1 MRPTP
6 KVLPRA
12 NYHTTHKIF
21 IRDVLPDEDMK
32 SPSSSTSL
40 FGNRL
45 HMESLANL
53 LPARVFTVFR
63 PQAAPVIMIGFTKRH
78 VPSPMSG
85 GSGQT
90 TAGAHTMP
98 NFIKTAAVAVAA
110 ALACAVAGAADF
122 SAQTIRLAHTAAVSH
137 AHHEAALQL
146 AKNVSERTGGKVKVE
161 IYPAGELGDQPAL
174 AEQVTLG
181 ALDSAVVSLG
191 NLAMYSKKLNAMTAP
206 FLFKDYDHAHRTIDA
221 FVMPWMNEGLAQH
234 DAVGLSMFDYGFRQT
249 TTKGVPVNS
258 AADLKGV
265 KIRVPPATG
274 LLAAFDAVGAN
285 TQKIA
290 YSELYTSLKQGV
302 VTGEENPVFTILAD
316 SLFETQDE
324 LALTNHYF
332 DCQVLLFNKMFLD
345 GLQPE
350 LQAILKEEAVKAQ
363 NLTRDRISHGEAA
376 VIEELK
382 KKGMHVTNPD
392 RDSFVKLMKPAYDK
406 IGELAGK
413 DEMKRLL
420 DAVEANRAK

>member
-1 MRPTP
+1 MVRE
-6 KVLPRA
+6 
-12 NYHTTHKIF
+12 IF
-21 IRDVLPDEDMK
+21 IRYVLPYDDMK
-32 SPSSSTSL
+32 LSSYSSSLCSS
-40 FGNRL
+40 RL

-53 LPARVFTVFR
+53 LRARVITVFR
-63 PQAAPVIMIGFTKRH
+63 PQAAPVIMISFKKTTCAFAHGRRFRT
-78 VPSPMSG
+78 
-85 GSGQT
+85 T

-137 AHHEAALQL
+137 AHHEAALQF

-161 IYPAGELGDQPAL
+161 VYPAGELGDQPAL

-332 DCQVLLFNKMFLD
+332 DCQVLLFNKMFLE

-382 KKGMHVTNPD
+382 KKGMHVH
-392 RDSFVKLMKPAYDK
+392 
-406 IGELAGK
+406 ELTATPS
-413 DEMKRLL
+413 
-420 DAVEANRAK
+420 

>member
-1 MRPTP
+1 M
-6 KVLPRA
+6 V
-12 NYHTTHKIF
+12 HEIF
-21 IRDVLPDEDMK
+21 IRYVLPYDDMK
-32 SPSSSTSL
+32 LSSSYSSSL
-40 FGNRL
+40 CSSRL

-53 LPARVFTVFR
+53 LRARVITVFR
-63 PQAAPVIMIGFTKRH
+63 PQAAPVIMVSFKKRH
-78 VPSPMSG
+78 VPSPMGG

-137 AHHEAALQL
+137 AHHEAALQF

-161 IYPAGELGDQPAL
+161 VYPAGELGDQPAL

-206 FLFKDYDHAHRTIDA
+206 FLFKDYDHAHCTIDA

-332 DCQVLLFNKMFLD
+332 DCQVLLFNKMFLE

-413 DEMKRLL
+413 DEMKKLL

>member
-1 MRPTP
+1 M
-6 KVLPRA
+6 V
-12 NYHTTHKIF
+12 HEIF
-21 IRDVLPDEDMK
+21 IRYVLPYDDMK
-32 SPSSSTSL
+32 LSSSYSSSL
-40 FGNRL
+40 CSSRL

-53 LPARVFTVFR
+53 LRARVITVFR

-137 AHHEAALQL
+137 AHHEAALQF

-161 IYPAGELGDQPAL
+161 VYPAGELGDQPAL

-265 KIRVPPATG
+265 KIRVPPR
-274 LLAAFDAVGAN
+274 AFSPPSTPSA
-285 TQKIA
+285 
-290 YSELYTSLKQGV
+290 
-302 VTGEENPVFTILAD
+302 P
-316 SLFETQDE
+316 
-324 LALTNHYF
+324 
-332 DCQVLLFNKMFLD
+332 
-345 GLQPE
+345 
-350 LQAILKEEAVKAQ
+350 
-363 NLTRDRISHGEAA
+363 TRRRSP
-376 VIEELK
+376 
-382 KKGMHVTNPD
+382 TP
-392 RDSFVKLMKPAYDK
+392 SSTPASS
-406 IGELAGK
+406 
-413 DEMKRLL
+413 
-420 DAVEANRAK
+420 RAS

>member
-1 MRPTP
+1 M
-6 KVLPRA
+6 
-12 NYHTTHKIF
+12 
-21 IRDVLPDEDMK
+21 
-32 SPSSSTSL
+32 
-40 FGNRL
+40 G
-45 HMESLANL
+45 
-53 LPARVFTVFR
+53 
-63 PQAAPVIMIGFTKRH
+63 
-78 VPSPMSG
+78 G

-137 AHHEAALQL
+137 AHHEAALQF

-161 IYPAGELGDQPAL
+161 VYPAGELGDQPAL

-181 ALDSAVVSLG
+181 ALDIAVVSLG

-332 DCQVLLFNKMFLD
+332 DCQVLLFNKMFLE

-382 KKGMHVTNPD
+382 KKGDLRLSMSRMTFPHQ
-392 RDSFVKLMKPAYDK
+392 
-406 IGELAGK
+406 LARVMVL
-413 DEMKRLL
+413 EQLY
-420 DAVEANRAK
+420 RAMTISRGQKYHK

>member
-1 MRPTP
+1 MCLRPWAEVQDRQQREPTQCP
-6 KVLPRA
+6 TSSRP
-12 NYHTTHKIF
+12 
-21 IRDVLPDEDMK
+21 PPW
-32 SPSSSTSL
+32 PS
-40 FGNRL
+40 
-45 HMESLANL
+45 
-53 LPARVFTVFR
+53 R
-63 PQAAPVIMIGFTKRH
+63 PP
-78 VPSPMSG
+78 
-85 GSGQT
+85 
-90 TAGAHTMP
+90 
-98 NFIKTAAVAVAA
+98 
-110 ALACAVAGAADF
+110 LACAVAGAADF

-137 AHHEAALQL
+137 AHHEAALQF

-161 IYPAGELGDQPAL
+161 VYPAGELGDQPAL
-174 AEQVTLG
+174 AEQVTASG

-332 DCQVLLFNKMFLD
+332 DCQVLLFNKMFLE

-413 DEMKRLL
+413 DEMKKLL

>member
-1 MRPTP
+1 MTDLALFPELMP
-6 KVLPRA
+6 EEQFRA
-12 NYHTTHKIF
+12 VRLQVHNWGTFSGCNDIPIAEEGF
-21 IRDVLPDEDMK
+21 
-32 SPSSSTSL
+32 L
-40 FGNRL
+40 FVGA
-45 HMESLANL
+45 S
-53 LPARVFTVFR
+53 
-63 PQAAPVIMIGFTKRH
+63 
-78 VPSPMSG
+78 
-85 GSGQT
+85 GSGKSTLLDAFSQLLI
-90 TAGAHTMP
+90 P
-98 NFIKTAAVAVAA
+98 PRWVDFNAA
-110 ALACAVAGAADF
+110 A
-122 SAQTIRLAHTAAVSH
+122 
-137 AHHEAALQL
+137 HE
-146 AKNVSERTGGKVKVE
+146 TGGKVKVE
-161 IYPAGELGDQPAL
+161 VYPAGELGDQPAL

-332 DCQVLLFNKMFLD
+332 DCQVLLFNKMFLE

-413 DEMKRLL
+413 DEMKKLL